1 MGDLFQHTSLLSI
14 HTKRVFYTLERYTD
28 LGGGGHVS
36 IRVVHSKASMNSCLV
51 PFHVY
56 KFLYRLVMFVH
67 QITFLINEK
76 VVRLLI
82 S

>member
-36 IRVVHSKASMNSCLV
+36 ISA
-51 PFHVY
+51 
-56 KFLYRLVMFVH
+56 
-67 QITFLINEK
+67 E
-76 VVRLLI
+76 
-82 S
+82 